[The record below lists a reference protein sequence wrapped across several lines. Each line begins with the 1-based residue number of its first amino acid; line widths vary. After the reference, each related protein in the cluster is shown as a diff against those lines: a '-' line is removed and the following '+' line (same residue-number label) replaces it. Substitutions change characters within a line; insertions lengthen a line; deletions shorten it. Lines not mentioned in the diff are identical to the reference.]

1 MAKER
6 LRCQSQCFIIF
17 VRSGLNMMDASLKWS
32 SFLFYGETEYKTWK
46 SENKQDYFF
55 SAITNIPWSLK
66 LKEQS
71 TMVNIDVLT
80 FALGEGQ
87 LPSWNGGAKNME
99 KKTKKKLISQIILA
113 KSSLCFYVLFFN
125 VMFYQACADIHIAVE
140 PLQLVHFPSFP
151 PTSSQ
156 RLNTWCYNYNPS

>member
-1 MAKER
+1 
-6 LRCQSQCFIIF
+6 
-17 VRSGLNMMDASLKWS
+17 
-32 SFLFYGETEYKTWK
+32 
-46 SENKQDYFF
+46 
-55 SAITNIPWSLK
+55 
-66 LKEQS
+66 
-71 TMVNIDVLT
+71 MVNIDVLT

-99 KKTKKKLISQIILA
+99 KMTKKKLISQIILA

-156 RLNTWCYNYNPS
+156 RLNT